1 LFLCV
6 YARAPLW
13 KLLTGQKLAAEA
25 TIFESQEEKHE
36 FTATEM
42 SEMAVQKRRAEG
54 TPCTLDNF
62 EVWKARF
69 EAEMAEAAVAEDEKD
84 ETKAAGGAKR
94 VKKLG
99 SLVTDKSG
107 RISGFDYFRSKA
119 GSMEALEAAAEAA
132 AEQEMEEGEEDEDL
146 PDVDEDLFE
155 DDVDLDDLDFDSDED
170 EDVDI

>member
-1 LFLCV
+1 LCTHCFCSL
-6 YARAPLW
+6 LW
-13 KLLTGQKLAAEA
+13 NGQKLAAEA
-25 TIFESQEEKHE
+25 TIFESQEEKDE

-42 SEMAVQKRRAEG
+42 EEMAVQKRRAEG
-54 TPCTLDNF
+54 TPCTREHFEIWKIRF
-62 EVWKARF
+62 EV
-69 EAEMAEAAVAEDEKD
+69 EMAEAAAAEDDKE
-84 ETKAAGGAKR
+84 ETNTAGGAKR
-94 VKKLG
+94 VKKQG

-155 DDVDLDDLDFDSDED
+155 DDVDLDDLDFDSDD
-170 EDVDI
+170 DDVDI